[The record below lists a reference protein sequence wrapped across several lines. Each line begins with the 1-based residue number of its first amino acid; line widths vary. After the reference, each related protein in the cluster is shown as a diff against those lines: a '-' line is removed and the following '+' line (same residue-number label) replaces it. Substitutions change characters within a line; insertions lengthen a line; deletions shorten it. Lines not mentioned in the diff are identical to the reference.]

1 VVAVVLVNQKTLL
14 ELEELEV
21 TELLVLGLVL

>member
-1 VVAVVLVNQKTLL
+1 VAVVLVNQKTLL